1 MNMDKEYLIAYDLG
15 TSGTKASLFTTSG
28 QLVATDTYE
37 YPVYYGANGVA
48 EQDAEDYWKAV
59 VATTRKLTGGIDAS
73 HVRALSFSGQMMAC
87 LPVDR
92 EGKPVRRSI
101 IWADMR
107 SKAEEEILKARLGA
121 EHGYELIGHRI
132 SCSYSITKLMWM
144 KAHEPE
150 NYQRTYKVLQAKD
163 YIHFK
168 LTGCFVCDY
177 SDGSGTN
184 AMDLRNLCWSQE
196 IFDAAEV
203 DINKMPELL
212 RSIDVVGPITAE
224 AAQALGLPMDVAIVA
239 GGGDGPCATLGAGCL
254 EQGKYYLTFG
264 TSAWIAGTTATP
276 VLDKNQT
283 LFCFA
288 HVIPGCYMPTG
299 TMQAAGSSYAYVKR
313 TFFDDIIA
321 KAEAAGKDVYDLLNE
336 MIEASPRGAKG
347 LLYLP
352 YLTGERS
359 PRWNPLATA
368 SFLGMTMN
376 HTREDYLRA
385 TIEGVAMNLAVILRA
400 FRENAAIDDL
410 ILTGGGAQGDVVTK
424 ILADV
429 LGCSMTRTNHPK
441 EATSM
446 AAAVIAGVGAGLYE
460 GFDAIYRFI
469 DLMPS
474 MKPDAQAQ
482 KYYEE
487 RIRVFDDCYEALK
500 GVYAELRTDKED

>member
-15 TSGTKASLFTTSG
+15 TSGTKASLFTTDG

-168 LTGCFVCDY
+168 LTGRFVCDY

-196 IFDAAEV
+196 IFDAAEE
-203 DINKMPELL
+203 IG
-212 RSIDVVGPITAE
+212 R
-224 AAQALGLPMDVAIVA
+224 
-239 GGGDGPCATLGAGCL
+239 
-254 EQGKYYLTFG
+254 
-264 TSAWIAGTTATP
+264 
-276 VLDKNQT
+276 
-283 LFCFA
+283 A
-288 HVIPGCYMPTG
+288 HV
-299 TMQAAGSSYAYVKR
+299 
-313 TFFDDIIA
+313 
-321 KAEAAGKDVYDLLNE
+321 
-336 MIEASPRGAKG
+336 
-347 LLYLP
+347 
-352 YLTGERS
+352 
-359 PRWNPLATA
+359 
-368 SFLGMTMN
+368 
-376 HTREDYLRA
+376 
-385 TIEGVAMNLAVILRA
+385 
-400 FRENAAIDDL
+400 
-410 ILTGGGAQGDVVTK
+410 
-424 ILADV
+424 
-429 LGCSMTRTNHPK
+429 
-441 EATSM
+441 
-446 AAAVIAGVGAGLYE
+446 
-460 GFDAIYRFI
+460 
-469 DLMPS
+469 
-474 MKPDAQAQ
+474 
-482 KYYEE
+482 
-487 RIRVFDDCYEALK
+487 
-500 GVYAELRTDKED
+500 